1 MKSTI
6 HEGPK
11 DISEHIEVLK
21 GCREETPA
29 VAAVPSAP
37 LRMYK
42 SASESIKAAKA
53 EEFPMRPAKAPTTLR
68 KTQEKYAKKEAKG
81 DVMKL
86 KKAKKHTKKDDM
98 A

>member
-1 MKSTI
+1 MK

-11 DISEHIEVLK
+11 DISEHIEILK

-68 KTQEKYAKKEAKG
+68 KTQEEYAAKQAKKSAIKRK
-81 DVMKL
+81 V
-86 KKAKKHTKKDDM
+86 TKKPI
-98 A
+98 AKATTE